1 MLAPILLA
9 AFGVVMIYSASMV
22 TAVADGLDSKY
33 YLFKQLQWFVLG
45 LIGFSIFAIF
55 PYKKLKLL
63 TKWVVI
69 LSFVLLIGV
78 LLFGETANQAT
89 RAIRLFGVINLQPAE
104 FVKLGVIIYL
114 ASIYSKKQDY
124 IESLSKAVIPPLILV
139 GIFTFLILLQ
149 PDIGTAGILI
159 VTTLIIISCAGFKIK
174 HLAGIGAMLLLLIAT
189 AIPIMATE
197 KRLARI
203 TGAYQPFASPES
215 EGYHLVQSYLAIGSS
230 GLSGEGLGQSI
241 QKLGYLWGAH
251 TDFIMAIIAEELG
264 VFGVV
269 GVIGLLALIVL
280 RGLYIAR
287 YCADQFGSLLAVG
300 ISAMIGVQALIN
312 LSVTSGLVPITGVPL
327 PFISYGGSS
336 LFVLMISMGI
346 LNNIAKN
353 VKQENNND
361 LIKESPLEDQSKKEN
376 LSKKGSINYGFI
388 NKNK

>member
-1 MLAPILLA
+1 MKKQFKNYDFALILAPLLLA

-22 TAVADGLDSKY
+22 TAVADGLDSTY

-45 LIGFSIFAIF
+45 LIGFVVFAIF

-69 LSFVLLIGV
+69 ISVLLLLGV
-78 LLFGETANQAT
+78 LLFGETANHAT
-89 RAIRLFGVINLQPAE
+89 RSIRFFGVVNLQPAE

-124 IESLSKAVIPPLILV
+124 IESFSKAVIPPLVLV
-139 GIFTFLILLQ
+139 AFLTFLIILQ
-149 PDIGTAGILI
+149 PDIGTAVILI
-159 VTTLIIISCAGFKIK
+159 IITLIIISCAGFKIK

-197 KRLARI
+197 KRFARI

-215 EGYHLVQSYLAIGSS
+215 EGYHLIQSYLAIGSS

-251 TDFIMAIIAEELG
+251 TDFIMAIVAEELG
-264 VFGVV
+264 VVGVI

-280 RGLYIAR
+280 KGLYIAR
-287 YCADQFGSLLAVG
+287 YCEDQFGSLLAVG
-300 ISAMIGVQALIN
+300 ISSMIGVQALIN
-312 LSVTSGLVPITGVPL
+312 LSVTSGILPITGVPL

-336 LFVLMISMGI
+336 LFIVMISMGI

-353 VKQENNND
+353 VKQENGSNV
-361 LIKESPLEDQSKKEN
+361 IKDSTIDIQTKKRA
-376 LSKKGSINYGFI
+376 
-388 NKNK
+388 